1 MRLPSLFKHMTQRL
15 TAVELGWSTRELR
28 AILRGL
34 DGLFIVSAD
43 IVEVAPAYDTN
54 AELTTMAAADVR
66 YFFVSCGLVAD
77 INFSKVLYEV
87 MSVMAKTPLGK
98 SV

>member
-1 MRLPSLFKHMTQRL
+1 MSEL
-15 TAVELGWSTRELR
+15 TIHGSGWSTRELR
-28 AILRGL
+28 TIIRGL

-66 YFFVSCGLVAD
+66 SCFLCVAR
-77 INFSKVLYEV
+77 VYWY
-87 MSVMAKTPLGK
+87 
-98 SV
+98 